1 MLSRLRHPCVVR
13 LLGACLAPPDLC
25 IVEELVE
32 GGSLHAYLHGPGAR
46 RGAGDD
52 GGRASKDDDVPVDV
66 RVSTALDV
74 CSDVA
79 RAMAYLAARGVTH
92 RDLKSQNVLLVFP
105 ERAARQIDCGS
116 AGAANLS
123 RRRLRAKVADF
134 GIAKSR
140 DDCVATGVEAILA
153 TNGTTGVIT
162 GGGAA
167 GTPAWMAPELF
178 RGAPVAERGVGRVQ
192 LRSRALGVPDRGRRP
207 GDGSATPCRSSS
219 RWPWRETAA
228 VPPRGER
235 KSEDAE
241 DAKTP
246 AEKKKTPPRR
256 RRRAFFFARCSSGA
270 GRRTPAPG
278 RGSRRSARSC
288 GG

>member
-105 ERAARQIDCGS
+105 ERAARGKLIAEAHAARTFRDGDCAPRWRTS
-116 AGAANLS
+116 AS
-123 RRRLRAKVADF
+123 
-134 GIAKSR
+134 
-140 DDCVATGVEAILA
+140 
-153 TNGTTGVIT
+153 
-162 GGGAA
+162 
-167 GTPAWMAPELF
+167 P
-178 RGAPVAERGVGRVQ
+178 
-192 LRSRALGVPDRGRRP
+192 SRATTAWRLVWK
-207 GDGSATPCRSSS
+207 RSSP
-219 RWPWRETAA
+219 RTA
-228 VPPRGER
+228 R
-235 KSEDAE
+235 
-241 DAKTP
+241 P
-246 AEKKKTPPRR
+246 A
-256 RRRAFFFARCSSGA
+256 
-270 GRRTPAPG
+270 
-278 RGSRRSARSC
+278 
-288 GG
+288 

>member
-1 MLSRLRHPCVVR
+1 
-13 LLGACLAPPDLC
+13 
-25 IVEELVE
+25 
-32 GGSLHAYLHGPGAR
+32 
-46 RGAGDD
+46 
-52 GGRASKDDDVPVDV
+52 
-66 RVSTALDV
+66 
-74 CSDVA
+74 
-79 RAMAYLAARGVTH
+79 MAYLAARGVTH

-105 ERAARQIDCGS
+105 ERAARGSDCKRPS
-116 AGAANLS
+116 
-123 RRRLRAKVADF
+123 RLRAKVADF

-140 DDCVATGVEAILA
+140 DDCVTTGVEAILA

-178 RGAPVAERGVGRVQ
+178 RDAPVAGEASDAYSFGVVLWECLTGKTPWGWLRDPVQ
-192 LRSRALGVPDRGRRP
+192 IVF
-207 GDGSATPCRSSS
+207 
-219 RWPWRETAA
+219 A
-228 VPPRGER
+228 VAVEGKRLPFPLEGER

-246 AEKKKTPPRR
+246 PKKKKTPPRR
-256 RRRAFFFARCSSGA
+256 RRRAFFFARCWSGA
-270 GRRTPAPG
+270 GRRTRAPG

>member
-52 GGRASKDDDVPVDV
+52 GGRASKDEDVPVDA

-105 ERAARQIDCGS
+105 NAPRAEATKNDGDCAPRWRTS
-116 AGAANLS
+116 AS
-123 RRRLRAKVADF
+123 
-134 GIAKSR
+134 
-140 DDCVATGVEAILA
+140 
-153 TNGTTGVIT
+153 
-162 GGGAA
+162 
-167 GTPAWMAPELF
+167 P
-178 RGAPVAERGVGRVQ
+178 
-192 LRSRALGVPDRGRRP
+192 SRA
-207 GDGSATPCRSSS
+207 T
-219 RWPWRETAA
+219 TA
-228 VPPRGER
+228 
-235 KSEDAE
+235 
-241 DAKTP
+241 
-246 AEKKKTPPRR
+246 
-256 RRRAFFFARCSSGA
+256 
-270 GRRTPAPG
+270 
-278 RGSRRSARSC
+278 
-288 GG
+288 